1 MLPII
6 ALVGRP
12 NVGKSTLFNAL
23 TGTRDAIVADVPG
36 VTRDRQY
43 GFGRVGPIPYVA
55 IDTGGLIETPSTGME
70 TQMRIQTERA
80 IEEADRFV
88 FIADARA
95 GLTHQDAFVARE
107 LRRSG
112 KPVFLAVNKA
122 EGKDPSDVAAEFH
135 ALAIGEPLSI
145 SAAHGQGIDDLM
157 EQVLAGLEAET
168 PEETETS
175 AIRIAVIGRP
185 NVGKSTLVNRLLGEE
200 RVIASEEPGTT
211 RDSIFVP
218 FRRDDRDFMLIDTA
232 GVRRR
237 SKVDNVIERV
247 SVAKTLQAIEHA
259 HVVIL
264 VLDAH
269 DAVGEHDASVLGLA
283 LQRGRAIVIA
293 VNKWDHIPT
302 EQRDEIRRQIALK
315 LDFVAYAPFHFISA
329 RHGTG
334 VGDVV
339 GDTIRA
345 YQAAMREMRTP
356 ELTRSLEAAME
367 AHQPPL
373 VHGRRIKL
381 RYAHQGGRNPPR
393 IVIHGNQTV
402 HVPDAYSR
410 YLGNFFRKQFDL
422 FATPVQLE
430 FRTDANPFTAE
441 RRERRNMHARP
452 GKATEKN
459 PGSKNRRAAQAELG
473 KRKRKRVRREEKL
486 AGGASAPTRGTTTS
500 GTKRAPPKRPRR
512 GGTAGATRGSGA
524 GPQRGSGA
532 RSKRGSGA
540 GPRRGAG
547 AGSKRGSS
555 SGSRGRR

>member
-1 MLPII
+1 VLPII

-43 GFGRVGPIPYVA
+43 GFGRVGPVPYVA
-55 IDTGGLIETPSTGME
+55 IDTGGLVENPIGIE
-70 TQMRIQTERA
+70 TQMRVQTERA

-88 FIADARA
+88 FLVDARS
-95 GLTHQDAFVARE
+95 GLTHQDRFVARE
-107 LRRSG
+107 LRRAG

-122 EGKDPSDVAAEFH
+122 ESLDPALVASEFH
-135 ALAIGEPLSI
+135 ELAIGEPIAI
-145 SAAHGQGIDDLM
+145 SAAHARGLDELM
-157 EQVLAGLEAET
+157 AQVLEGLE
-168 PEETETS
+168 PEPTEDARSS

-218 FRRDDRDFMLIDTA
+218 FRRDERDFLLIDTA

-237 SKVDNVIERV
+237 SKVEDVIERV
-247 SVAKTLQAIEHA
+247 SVAKTLQAIDDA

-269 DAVGEHDASVLGLA
+269 EAVGEQDASVLGLA
-283 LQRGRAIVIA
+283 LQRGRAVLIA

-302 EQRDEIRRQIALK
+302 DQRDEIRRQLALK
-315 LDFVAYAPFHFISA
+315 LDFVPFAPLHFISA

-339 GDTIRA
+339 GDMVRA
-345 YQAAMREMRTP
+345 YEAAMREMRTP
-356 ELTRSLEAAME
+356 ELTRTLEQAMTV
-367 AHQPPL
+367 HQPPL

-381 RYAHQGGRNPPR
+381 RYAHQGGKNPPR
-393 IVIHGNQTV
+393 IIIHGNQTV

-410 YLGNFFRKQFDL
+410 YLANVFRKTFDL
-422 FATPVQLE
+422 FATPVSLE
-430 FRTDANPFTAE
+430 FRTDANPFTAG
-441 RRERRNMHARP
+441 RRERRNSAGRP
-452 GKATEKN
+452 GKATAKN
-459 PGSKNRRAAQAELG
+459 PGSKNRRAENERVQH
-473 KRKRKRVRREEKL
+473 KRKKARKADARPPGGKPGGKTGRPSRR
-486 AGGASAPTRGTTTS
+486 P
-500 GTKRAPPKRPRR
+500 
-512 GGTAGATRGSGA
+512 
-524 GPQRGSGA
+524 
-532 RSKRGSGA
+532 
-540 GPRRGAG
+540 
-547 AGSKRGSS
+547 
-555 SGSRGRR
+555 